1 MSKEVGVQQN
11 KAPEFTGWRATLWPI
26 HGYEMKKFIPLAVI
40 MFAVLFNY
48 TILRDTKDTLVV
60 SAAGAGA
67 ITFLKSYC
75 VTPMAILFV
84 IFYAKLT
91 NILSRENVF
100 YATIIPF
107 LAFFGLFGFVLYPN
121 LDILHPSKETVDALY
136 QAAPALSG
144 FIDIY
149 AYWVY
154 SLFYIL
160 SEIWGSAMIALCFWQ
175 FANHVVRI
183 RESKRFYGLFAVI
196 GNAALLLSGPTVYFC
211 SDSIKHFV
219 PEGIDAWGVSLKLLM
234 GAVLIMGIVA
244 IYTFKW
250 MHNNVLNDKLYFD
263 PEEAGVPKK
272 KKEKP
277 SLSDSLKMVLKS
289 KELLLIA
296 TLIMAYG
303 VTINLV
309 EVQWKHQMKLF
320 AAGDKGLYN
329 GLMGQYSFFQGL
341 FAIAFGLLVGNQILR
356 RVSWMKAAIITP
368 LVMLVGGG
376 IFFLFII
383 SQGLMEP
390 LLAFLNSNA
399 FTAATFLGMAILIIA
414 KPIKYMLFD
423 PTKEM
428 AYIPL
433 SDEEKTKGKA
443 AVDVI
448 GGRAGKAGG
457 AMVQSWLLMAFAT
470 KDVVAIAPIGFIV
483 FAVIAVAW
491 LYAVK
496 ALSVRVSTAT
506 AAREKELQDAK
517 AKEEALSK
525 EEELKKA
532 EREKEEAEHCAQ
544 EAVEDPDD
552 E

>member
-1 MSKEVGVQQN
+1 MSKEIGA
-11 KAPEFTGWRATLWPI
+11 KSESAPEFTGWRASLWPI
-26 HGYEMKKFIPLAVI
+26 HGYEMKKFIPLALI
-40 MFAVLFNY
+40 MFSVLFNY
-48 TILRDTKDTLVV
+48 TVLRDTKDTLVV
-60 SAAGAGA
+60 NAAGAGA

-75 VTPMAILFV
+75 VTPMAVLFV

-107 LAFFGLFGFVLYPN
+107 LVFFGLFGFVLYPN
-121 LDILHPSKETVDALY
+121 LDLLHPSKESLDILY
-136 QAAPALSG
+136 AQAPALSG

-175 FANHVVRI
+175 FANHVVRL

-211 SDSIKHFV
+211 SDTIRHYV

-234 GAVLIMGIVA
+234 GAVLIMGVLA
-244 IYTFKW
+244 IYSFRW
-250 MHNNVLNDKLYFD
+250 MHTNVLNDKLYFD
-263 PEEAGVPKK
+263 PDEAGVPKK

-277 SLSDSLKMVLKS
+277 SLSDSFKIVMKS

-309 EVQWKHQMKLF
+309 EVQWKHQMKIF
-320 AAGDKGLYN
+320 AAGDKNFYN
-329 GLMGQYSFFQGL
+329 GLMGQYSFYQGL
-341 FAIAFGLLVGNQILR
+341 FAILFGLLVGSQILR
-356 RVSWMKAAIITP
+356 RVSWFKAAIITP

-376 IFFLFII
+376 LFFLFII

-390 LLAFLNSNA
+390 LLAFVQTNA
-399 FTAATFLGMAILIIA
+399 FTAATFLGMLILIIA
-414 KPIKYMLFD
+414 KPVKYMLFD

-457 AMVQSWLLMAFAT
+457 AMVQSWLLIAFAT

-483 FAVIAVAW
+483 FAIIAVAW

-496 ALSVRVSTAT
+496 ALSARVAAAT
-506 AAREKELQDAK
+506 SAREKEIADAK
-517 AKEEALSK
+517 TKEETKAEVVK
-525 EEELKKA
+525 EELEQKVIESA
-532 EREKEEAEHCAQ
+532 EDTNNK
-544 EAVEDPDD
+544 
-552 E
+552 

>member
-1 MSKEVGVQQN
+1 MSKEVTSGQDKQ
-11 KAPEFTGWRATLWPI
+11 PEFTGWRATLWPI
-26 HGYEMKKFIPLAVI
+26 HPDEMKKFIPLAII

-48 TILRDTKDTLVV
+48 TVLRDTKDTLIVN
-60 SAAGAGA
+60 AAGAGA

-91 NILSRENVF
+91 NVLSRENVF
-100 YATIIPF
+100 YATITPF
-107 LAFFGLFGFVLYPN
+107 LVFFALFGFFLYPN
-121 LDILHPSKETVDALY
+121 LDWFHPTQESLVPLY
-136 QAAPALSG
+136 ESMPWLSG

-196 GNAALLLSGPTVYFC
+196 GNAALILSGPTVIFC
-211 SDSIKHFV
+211 SETIKHYV
-219 PEGIDAWGVSLKLLM
+219 AEGTDAWGVSLKLLM
-234 GAVLIMGIVA
+234 GAVLVMGVVA
-244 IYTFKW
+244 MYTYRW
-250 MHNNVLNDKLYFD
+250 MHTSVLNDKKYFD

-277 SLSDSLKMVLKS
+277 GLSDSIKMVLQS

-309 EVQWKHQMKLF
+309 EVQWKHQLKLYT
-320 AAGDKGLYN
+320 AGDKGFYN
-329 GLMGQYSFFQGL
+329 SMMGYYSTAQGI
-341 FAIAFGLLVGNQILR
+341 FAILFGIFVGNQILR
-356 RVSWMKAAIITP
+356 KTTWQFSAMVTP
-368 LVMLVGGG
+368 LVILFGGG
-376 IFFLFII
+376 GFFLFII

-390 LLAFLNSNA
+390 ILAFFSTHSY
-399 FTAATFLGMAILIIA
+399 TAAAFLGFGILAMA

-457 AMVQSWLLMAFAT
+457 AMVQSWMLIAFAT
-470 KDVVAIAPIGFIV
+470 KDVVAIAPFSFLI

-491 LYAVK
+491 VYAVK
-496 ALSVRVSTAT
+496 ALSARVDAAT
-506 AAREKELQDAK
+506 KAREAEIQAK
-517 AKEEALSK
+517 A
-525 EEELKKA
+525 
-532 EREKEEAEHCAQ
+532 
-544 EAVEDPDD
+544 
-552 E
+552 

>member
-1 MSKEVGVQQN
+1 MSNNKVQGSQ
-11 KAPEFTGWRATLWPI
+11 APESEFVGIRKLLWPI
-26 HGYEMKKFIPLAVI
+26 HSHEMKKFIPLALI

-48 TILRDTKDTLVV
+48 TILRDTKDTLIVN
-60 SAAGAGA
+60 AAGAGA

-84 IFYAKLT
+84 VFYAKLT
-91 NILSRENVF
+91 NVLRRENVF
-100 YATIIPF
+100 YATIVPF
-107 LAFFGLFGFVLYPN
+107 LVFFGIFGFVLYPN
-121 LDILHPSKETVDALY
+121 LDLLHPSKESLDRLY
-136 QAAPALSG
+136 EAAPALSG

-175 FANHVVRI
+175 FANYVVRL

-196 GNAALLLSGPTVYFC
+196 GNTALLLSGPTVVFC
-211 SDSIKHFV
+211 SDTIKHYL
-219 PEGIDAWGVSLKLLM
+219 PAGIDAWGVSLKLLM
-234 GAVLIMGIVA
+234 GSVVIMGVVA
-244 IYTFKW
+244 IYAYKW
-250 MHNNVLNDKLYFD
+250 MHLNVLNDKLYFD
-263 PEEAGVPKK
+263 PAEAGITKK

-277 SLSDSLKMVLKS
+277 TLLDSLKMVLKS

-309 EVQWKHQMKLF
+309 EVQWKHQIKLY

-329 GLMGQYSFFQGL
+329 SLMGYYSFSQGL
-341 FAIAFGLLVGNQILR
+341 FAIVFGLFFGSQILR
-356 RVSWMKAAIITP
+356 KVSWFKAAIITP
-368 LVMLVGGG
+368 LVILVGGG
-376 IFFLFII
+376 AFFMFIL
-383 SQGLMEP
+383 SQELMEP
-390 LLAFLNSNA
+390 LLALLNTKVI
-399 FTAATFLGMAILIIA
+399 TAATFLGFGVLVIA
-414 KPIKYMLFD
+414 KPVKYMLFD

-433 SDEEKTKGKA
+433 SEEEKSKGKA

-457 AMVQSWLLMAFAT
+457 AMVQSWLLIAFAT
-470 KDVVAIAPIGFIV
+470 KDVVAIAPIACATFV
-483 FAVIAVAW
+483 VIAVAW

-496 ALSVRVSTAT
+496 ALAVRV
-506 AAREKELQDAK
+506 AAAVKRRDGA
-517 AKEEALSK
+517 AVA
-525 EEELKKA
+525 A
-532 EREKEEAEHCAQ
+532 E
-544 EAVEDPDD
+544 V
-552 E
+552 